1 MTSCTAGQVDSS
13 LQPDSL
19 LKECTMRYQAYVRAV
34 AGVLATALFG
44 AGAALAQSM
53 QPQPEIM
60 TDAAPLPA
68 TERSSVGAV
77 IMMDQPVLAQ
87 REAMLAAQERTAVD
101 TTTLGAG
108 PTRIMRDAQAKD
120 QIELQR
126 ALEKALRQE
135 QVTPK

>member
-1 MTSCTAGQVDSS
+1 
-13 LQPDSL
+13 
-19 LKECTMRYQAYVRAV
+19 MRYHAFVRAA

-44 AGAALAQSM
+44 AAAALAQST
-53 QPQPEIM
+53 QPQPEVM

-77 IMMDQPVLAQ
+77 ILMDQPVLAQ
-87 REAMLAAQERTAVD
+87 RDALLAAQERSAVD
-101 TTTLGAG
+101 TTSLGAG
-108 PTRIMRDAQAKD
+108 PTRIMRDAQTKD

-126 ALEKALRQE
+126 ALEKAMRQE